1 MIQKRSTGGKCIIHC
16 KLLTPEIEKKKLTMA
31 DLLLSPEIVT
41 YVVLPLM
48 IFFARICDV
57 SLGTI
62 RVIFI
67 SKGVKYLAP
76 IIGFFEVIIWLLAIG
91 QVMNNLTN
99 AIAYIAY
106 GAGFAFGTFIGMM
119 IEEKISL
126 GLASVR
132 IITKEDP
139 TELMQYLRSQNYGV
153 TTIDGEGASGKV
165 KMVYTI
171 IKRQDLAYVVGII
184 KQFHPNAFYSVD
196 EVKSVSEGVFPEKRT
211 KGAGVF
217 SWIDSLRFY
226 RKGK

>member
-1 MIQKRSTGGKCIIHC
+1 
-16 KLLTPEIEKKKLTMA
+16 
-31 DLLLSPEIVT
+31 
-41 YVVLPLM
+41 VLPIL
-48 IFFARICDV
+48 IFSARICDV

-67 SKGVKYLAP
+67 SKGIKYIAP
-76 IIGFFEVIIWLLAIG
+76 FIGFFEVIIWLLAIG

-99 AIAYIAY
+99 VVAYIAY
-106 GAGFAFGTFIGMM
+106 GAGFASGTFIGML

-126 GLASVR
+126 GLTSVR
-132 IITKEDP
+132 IITKKDP
-139 TELMQYLRSQNYGV
+139 TELIQYLRSHDYGV
-153 TTIDGEGASGKV
+153 TSIDGEGATGRV

-171 IKRQDLAYVVGII
+171 IKRQDLAHVVSII

-196 EVKSVSEGVFPEKRT
+196 EVKSVSEGVFPERRAR
-211 KGAGVF
+211 GAGAF